1 MTPARVQ
8 KDMRNSY
15 AIVAMVVVAIIVG
28 AGVYGVMASVSSSVS
43 TVTTTSTSTVTTT
56 ITPAVTTTSTTT
68 TSTTPITSAALTV
81 GILPTADAIP
91 FFVALHNGYFAQQGL
106 NITVKY
112 MAGGAVI
119 APAVEQGSIQLGEGT
134 PITLMASHEQGFDF
148 KIVAPMSATI
158 YPNGSQPT
166 TYVPGVSTHI
176 LGVLASSNITSWKD
190 LAGKTVAVNTLG
202 TFTQAALIQALKDNG
217 VDPST
222 VNIVAVSPPNWL
234 SSLEQK
240 RVDAI
245 DFFEPFATEL
255 VIANQT
261 APTVGAFRILGD
273 IANVGNVMQAG
284 FFSTSTWINS
294 NPSTVTSFVK
304 ALDQGVAAVNA
315 NNTLARLMLI
325 TYLNMSSAVA
335 SQVVLFSYPVS
346 PMPYSLIQN
355 EIQLGL
361 QTGLLKNQSDNATQI
376 VATTYL
382 KLTQ

>member
-1 MTPARVQ
+1 
-8 KDMRNSY
+8 MRNSY
-15 AIVAMVVVAIIVG
+15 AMIAIVVVAIIVG
-28 AGVYGVMASVSSSVS
+28 AGVYGVMASVHSSVT
-43 TVTTTSTSTVTTT
+43 TVTTTSTATTTVTPTE
-56 ITPAVTTTSTTT
+56 TTTSTTT
-68 TSTTPITSAALTV
+68 TSSAPSTNTSLTV
-81 GILPTADAIP
+81 GILPTADAVP
-91 FFVALHNGYFAQQGL
+91 FFVALHNGYFAQEGL

-148 KIVAPMSATI
+148 KLVAPMSATI
-158 YPNGSQPT
+158 YPNGTQPT

-217 VDPST
+217 VNPST

-234 SSLEQK
+234 TSLEQK

-261 APTVGAFRILGD
+261 APTVGDFRILGD
-273 IANVGNVMQAG
+273 IANVGNVLQAG

-294 NPSTVTSFVK
+294 NPTTVASFVK
-304 ALDQGVAAVNA
+304 AYDEGVAAANA
-315 NNTLARLMLI
+315 NSTLERQMLI
-325 TYLNMSSAVA
+325 TYLNTSSIVA
-335 SQVVLFSYPVS
+335 SKVVLFSYPTS

-361 QTGLLKNQSDNATQI
+361 QSGLLKNPNDNATQI
-376 VATTYL
+376 VDTTYL
-382 KLTQ
+382 QLTS